1 MKKVEGKKWFGGHF
15 GPKFLGDFWVRF
27 SFFFCNFDDLSKH
40 WPAANPRYIKS
51 CLRAYEARIWHV
63 THIIC
68 HQIGK
73 CHTVQNKTKIIFWHV
88 KYNFDKVTLYW
99 VSKNQTDR
107 ATNVSRGIW
116 KYKRYSKF
124 PKFPDLGAKLAL
136 LKVTVFDKMT
146 FWSFEAM
153 NSGDFRWIVLD
164 IIRSAERFLTSNHL
178 YFPKFG
184 PLPV

>member
-1 MKKVEGKKWFGGHF
+1 MTGVIFGQNCWTIFKSDFCFFLLLVIFQKK
-15 GPKFLGDFWVRF
+15 
-27 SFFFCNFDDLSKH
+27 
-40 WPAANPRYIKS
+40 WPAATPRYITS
-51 CLRAYEARIWHV
+51 CLRAYEAHIWHV
-63 THIIC
+63 TDIMLHIIC

-73 CHTVQNKTKIIFWHV
+73 CHTVQNKKIIFWHV

-136 LKVTVFDKMT
+136 LKVQ
-146 FWSFEAM
+146 
-153 NSGDFRWIVLD
+153 
-164 IIRSAERFLTSNHL
+164 FLTQWRSDHSKQWIL
-178 YFPKFG
+178 VTSG
-184 PLPV
+184 V